1 MEDMEGRKSKV
12 FSVFQKLI
20 TFEVYFPVITFVST
34 QRTEALR
41 ISLFPEH

>member
-20 TFEVYFPVITFVST
+20 TFEVYFPVIKFVST
-34 QRTEALR
+34 QLR
-41 ISLFPEH
+41 PFSMHFM